1 MKFRKSHFVFTP
13 KQQNGIFLLIL
24 LIIIA
29 GGGMYYVH
37 QLSSDKN
44 ISAAKQEE
52 LLQVE
57 HFLDSIKAEKQKPK
71 KDKDTIFPFNP
82 NYINDFKGYRLGM
95 SLAEIK
101 RLKDFR
107 EQGKWINSVEDFQKV
122 TKVSDSLLKK
132 ISPSFKFP
140 DWVLKRN
147 ASAEKSAQ
155 TLSPST
161 KKKDLN
167 TATQEELMEIY
178 GVGETM
184 SQRILNYKLKIGGFV
199 DNIQLKDIY
208 GLPYETEQNILK
220 EFSVQDPKPIQKISI
235 NEASVIELSE
245 IIYFDYELA
254 REIVNY
260 RKLHEGIKTFEELAK
275 IESFPAY
282 KIDRIK
288 LYVEIN

>member
-44 ISAAKQEE
+44 ISAAKQQE

-57 HFLDSIKAEKQKPK
+57 HFLDSIKTEKQKPK
-71 KDKDTIFPFNP
+71 KDTIFPFNP

-107 EQGKWINSVEDFQKV
+107 EQGKWINSVDDFQKV

-147 ASAEKSAQ
+147 ASAEKSTQ
-155 TLSPST
+155 TQSTST

-167 TATQEELMEIY
+167 TATQEELMEVY

-220 EFSVQDPKPIQKISI
+220 EFSVLNPKPIEKISI

-245 IIYFDYELA
+245 IIYFNYELA